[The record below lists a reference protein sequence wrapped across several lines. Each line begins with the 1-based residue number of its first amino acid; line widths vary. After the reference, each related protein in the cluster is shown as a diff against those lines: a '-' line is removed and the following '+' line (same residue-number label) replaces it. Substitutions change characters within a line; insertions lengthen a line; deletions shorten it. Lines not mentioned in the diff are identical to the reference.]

1 MNLLYMLLSLVLIVI
16 ATLAYQKLALIR
28 EGFLI
33 PYANTESS
41 TCAANLTS
49 NMKDGIVICNDKEGL
64 PVCTLTPNDST
75 RQKQIPPCQEIIQQ
89 YYDGQAAKF
98 CPPSMKNY
106 FEDPANKTSGCTSG
120 VLNST
125 RTAPENST
133 AIQCAI
139 YESDLDTITQT
150 SCFNQKQLETTP
162 LFGDNPTKILM
173 PITIK
178 DPPPYITVVSYER
191 TGTSMKNMCVPEAH
205 ATHIINYMRK
215 NTDKTLP
222 AEKQATEMAGWKI
235 AEDFIKTGKFIGSC
249 EAQKK
254 VYVDRTMQESD
265 LVPKLG
271 EAKGD

>member
-1 MNLLYMLLSLVLIVI
+1 MLLSLVLVII
-16 ATLAYQKLALIR
+16 ATLAYQKLAIIR
-28 EGFLI
+28 EAFTEDE
-33 PYANTESS
+33 NTESS
-41 TCAANLTS
+41 TCPANLTS
-49 NMKDGIVICNDKEGL
+49 EVKNGIVICNDKKGL

-125 RTAPENST
+125 RKAPKNST

-150 SCFNQKQLETTP
+150 SCFNQKQLETTQ
-162 LFGDNPTKILM
+162 LFGDEAAKTLFPIPILT
-173 PITIK
+173 PQ
-178 DPPPYITVVSYER
+178 PYITLVSYKR
-191 TGTSMKNMCVPEAH
+191 PGTSVQNLCVPEVH
-205 ATHIINYMRK
+205 ATHIVHYMQ
-215 NTDKTLP
+215 THIDKTVA
-222 AEKQATEMAGWKI
+222 AEQQEREMGGLKM
-235 AEDFIKTGKFIGSC
+235 AEDVLKTGKFIGSC

-254 VYVDRTMQESD
+254 VYVDHTLQESD
-265 LVPKLG
+265 LLLKLN
-271 EAKGD
+271 